1 MQVATRVRTAPHRKS
16 AEQCSLDD
24 SSTPV
29 RCSAVWCGAALRVAG
44 ALEGFPAIVSRFHLI
59 NCGPVVDKLYALV
72 KPLVKKELLGKIVLH
87 SSGLEDFYKIVPN
100 EVLPKEYGGKAGPIE
115 EAHNEVTYESTPV
128 RDSSEKEDE
137 E

>member
-44 ALEGFPAIVSRFHLI
+44 AL
-59 NCGPVVDKLYALV
+59 
-72 KPLVKKELLGKIVLH
+72 IVLH